1 MKRIFCTL
9 VLSLLVLGHLYGQPE
24 NQAREIIKKVDQL
37 YRSRSSRAEIEM
49 SITTPN
55 WQRTLSIA
63 AWSKGTDR
71 TFIIINQPKKEKGT
85 ATLRIGNEM
94 WNYLPAT
101 DKVIKIPPSMMMG
114 SWMGSD
120 FNNDDLVKESSLLE
134 DYTYRIIVP
143 ETPVT
148 GEVYVE
154 MIPKK
159 DAVIVWGKVILV
171 VRDKDYLP
179 LRQEHYDEKGALMR
193 VMTFSAIKPM
203 GGKTIPTVMDLVPRN
218 KPGNRTVI
226 TYKRIEFDLPLRDD
240 IFSQRNL
247 KKGN

>member
-1 MKRIFCTL
+1 MRRLLPMLTVLTTL
-9 VLSLLVLGHLYGQPE
+9 VAPLAAQD
-24 NQAREIIKKVDQL
+24 QARAIVEKVDQL
-37 YRSRSSRAEIEM
+37 YRSRSSRAVVEM
-49 SITTPN
+49 EITTPN
-55 WQRTLSIA
+55 WQRTLGIT

-71 TFIIINQPKKEKGT
+71 TFIIINEPKKERGT

-120 FNNDDLVKESSLLE
+120 FNNDDLVKESSMLE

-143 ETPVT
+143 EMPVA

-159 DAVIVWGKVILV
+159 DAVIVWGMVILV
-171 VRDKDYLP
+171 VRDNDYLP
-179 LRQEHYDEKGALMR
+179 LRQEYYVDNGALMR
-193 VMTFSAIKPM
+193 EMTFSAIKTM
-203 GGKTIPTVMDLVPRN
+203 GGKTIPTVMELVPRN

-240 IFSQRNL
+240 IFTQRNL

>member
-1 MKRIFCTL
+1 MRNTAI
-9 VLSLLVLGHLYGQPE
+9 VLLLLLGIVSLGRAQDR
-24 NQAREIIKKVDQL
+24 ARTIIEKVDQL

-49 SITTPN
+49 SIVTPN
-55 WQRTLSIA
+55 WQRTLGIT

-71 TFIIINQPKKEKGT
+71 TFIIINEPKKEKGT
-85 ATLRIGNEM
+85 ATLRIGSEM

-120 FNNDDLVKESSLLE
+120 FNNDDLVKESSMLE

-143 ETPVT
+143 ETPAT
-148 GEVYVE
+148 GEIYVE
-154 MIPKK
+154 MVPKK

-171 VRDKDYLP
+171 VRDRDYLP
-179 LRQEHYDEKGALMR
+179 LRQEYYDDKGSLMR
-193 VMTFSAIKPM
+193 EMTFTVIKPM
-203 GGKTIPTVMDLVPRN
+203 GGKTIPTVMELIPRN
-218 KPGNRTVI
+218 KAGSRTKI
-226 TYKRIEFDLPLRDD
+226 TYIRIEFDNPIRNEV
-240 IFSQRNL
+240 FSQRNL